1 MGYIYK
7 ITNSIN
13 KKIYIG
19 KTVRTVPVR
28 FKEHLDR
35 ADENYQSYLY
45 NAIRKYGQENFIVE
59 TIEEVN
65 DEDINEKEKYW
76 IHFYQSN
83 LKENGYN
90 LTIGGDG
97 NQTIDWK
104 EIYYLWDEG
113 KSIKKISLILN
124 ISTTAVSRAL
134 SKYKNYSEK
143 ESLKRGYKEQG
154 IAVNQYS
161 LDGKYIKTYDS
172 YIDAANGNPT
182 IAHSI
187 GQCCNG
193 KLQTANGYQWKNCKN
208 NKDDIAPATNYKLKT
223 RKVKQFSLD
232 GIYIQTFNSL
242 IEAARSLTEESKARI
257 TANQIQQVCKHN
269 RKTAKGYIWEY
280 EQL

>member
-7 ITNSIN
+7 ITNSVN

-19 KTVRTVPVR
+19 KTVRTVSVR

-65 DEDINEKEKYW
+65 NEDINEKEKYW

-113 KSIKKISLILN
+113 NSIKKISLILN
-124 ISTTAVSRAL
+124 ISNQHSFPFG
-134 SKYKNYSEK
+134 
-143 ESLKRGYKEQG
+143 KRF
-154 IAVNQYS
+154 A
-161 LDGKYIKTYDS
+161 TM
-172 YIDAANGNPT
+172 
-182 IAHSI
+182 
-187 GQCCNG
+187 
-193 KLQTANGYQWKNCKN
+193 YQE
-208 NKDDIAPATNYKLKT
+208 P
-223 RKVKQFSLD
+223 
-232 GIYIQTFNSL
+232 
-242 IEAARSLTEESKARI
+242 
-257 TANQIQQVCKHN
+257 
-269 RKTAKGYIWEY
+269 
-280 EQL
+280 

>member
-124 ISTTAVSRAL
+124 
-134 SKYKNYSEK
+134 
-143 ESLKRGYKEQG
+143 
-154 IAVNQYS
+154 
-161 LDGKYIKTYDS
+161 
-172 YIDAANGNPT
+172 
-182 IAHSI
+182 
-187 GQCCNG
+187 
-193 KLQTANGYQWKNCKN
+193 
-208 NKDDIAPATNYKLKT
+208 
-223 RKVKQFSLD
+223 
-232 GIYIQTFNSL
+232 
-242 IEAARSLTEESKARI
+242 
-257 TANQIQQVCKHN
+257 
-269 RKTAKGYIWEY
+269 
-280 EQL
+280 

>member
-7 ITNSIN
+7 ITNSVN

-19 KTVRTVPVR
+19 KTVRTVSVR
-28 FKEHLDR
+28 FREHLDR

-134 SKYKNYSEK
+134 SKYKNYSER

-172 YIDAANGNPT
+172 YIDAANGNLT

-193 KLQTANGYQWKNCKN
+193 KLQTANGYQWKNYKN

-242 IEAARSLTEESKARI
+242 IEAARSLTEESKART